1 MLDTTRT
8 EQNYLKQILDNSPDG
23 MFTINAELDI
33 RYVNPAFCRLIGYQ
47 ANELLGTQITTYLG
61 DLDILSACM
70 AEVSEHGHC
79 NDQETIFKRKDG
91 SVVHISKNV
100 QAISDEQGNFKEI
113 LISVRD
119 LTDLHRLNK
128 ELAESKQQL
137 ETSNHD
143 LEHMIEDLGNTH
155 KQLVESEKL
164 ASLGSLVAGVA
175 HEINTPLGIS
185 VTSSTVMHEEVNQLQ
200 GKFENDTLKRSELE
214 AFFKQA
220 NQACQILQTNL
231 NRASDLIRSFK
242 QVAVDQTVDD
252 LRNINLKKYID
263 EVLLSI
269 GPSFK
274 YSKVTVEA
282 DCEEDIDIETH
293 PGALSQI
300 ISNLALNSMTHAYDE
315 SSEGVIRIKSY
326 QDNGSIVIEY
336 SDDGKGISE
345 ENLKNIFTPFF
356 TTRRGTGGSGLGLS
370 IVYNLVTGTLRGN
383 IAVESVEGKGTNFR
397 IVFPQT
403 G

>member
-33 RYVNPAFCRLIGYQ
+33 RYVNPAFCRLIGYE

-79 NDQETIFKRKDG
+79 NDQETVFKRKDG

-137 ETSNHD
+137 ETTNHD

-263 EVLLSI
+263 EILISI

-282 DCEEDIDIETH
+282 DCDEDIDIETH

-326 QDNGSIVIEY
+326 QDNESIVIEY

-356 TTRRGTGGSGLGLS
+356 TTRRGSGGSGLGLS

-383 IAVESVEGKGTNFR
+383 ITAESVEGKGTDFR